1 MKDFAFEANTRQG
14 PEATGATPGKET
26 VNEYRDI
33 GSHLL
38 AQFRKFAE
46 YAGCVAHC
54 IHHAVEIIS
63 GIEVCKAIEYG
74 SESDQR
80 ATVGEVGIGD
90 LDQLIDTGFGAVI
103 ADGVQKFLGI
113 EKHQISLCNKVVA
126 NAGRTVLWIGP
137 QQGFIDVRDTVAIGI
152 FQRVFHHKNKRI
164 IPYTLTEGISDKHA
178 TYQLGVGVSGSFDCV
193 LKACF
198 RGRGETA
205 DRTA

>member
-1 MKDFAFEANTRQG
+1 MRQDRRRRAAG
-14 PEATGATPGKET
+14 ERFRLRSQLPAGSQATGVTSGKQT

-90 LDQLIDTGFGAVI
+90 LDQLIDMGFGADI
-103 ADGVQKFLGI
+103 ADGV
-113 EKHQISLCNKVVA
+113 
-126 NAGRTVLWIGP
+126 
-137 QQGFIDVRDTVAIGI
+137 
-152 FQRVFHHKNKRI
+152 KNFW
-164 IPYTLTEGISDKHA
+164 E
-178 TYQLGVGVSGSFDCV
+178 
-193 LKACF
+193 
-198 RGRGETA
+198 
-205 DRTA
+205 